1 MEKNNEQLKIKYS
14 EKDTKYIGDVKKR
27 LETARDARN
36 QSRTEWDGMN
46 YNQQH
51 TANEKGANTYIEP
64 KKSKHD
70 NNFQSGTIRSKL
82 FTLLSSISNL
92 NLSSDISAFDT
103 DDVKINRL
111 GNAMEQII
119 FKTEEFEGD
128 EEKKILRQYELLK
141 QGTVFVEEVW
151 KEKYKMVNT
160 SKKKFDGKLE
170 GEWNK
175 KLKKDLPQPERNI
188 ISGLGVYLGDIRQY
202 DMEKQPYIFTV
213 EVMPYE
219 NAKKIFGK
227 WDRWKYVP
235 KKIVR
240 NEQGDQNVLY
250 GWNITK
256 IEENSV
262 EIIKYQDKPNNEYAI
277 FINGILMTPK
287 GLPFQWGWEG
297 YNIVQQ
303 NLEPITQTF
312 AYGKSL
318 VARLKANTAI
328 LDEMLRLAVLKTQKS
343 FNPPYFNMSGR
354 VLSSKIF
361 MPGVITQGVSSNQIM
376 PANAHETSGVTTPEL
391 MMIDKLQQTNDF
403 NSVSPSFQGQQTQGD
418 QTATEVL
425 TVQKQAKA
433 AIGLMVNMCSLLE
446 WKLSWLRLFNI
457 LENWFNPIDEVVN
470 ETRTALKN
478 KYRVVNRETPIEGE
492 GQGRT
497 MVVPTADNIPA
508 QDIYDREEEIKKK
521 TGTPTRIIYV
531 NPNLIKSSKLV
542 WSVTIKPRE
551 KMTSELGKLIF
562 ERYLQGLMAFP
573 PETIN
578 WSQAGEDFANVWE
591 KNSSKIFN
599 QQQST
604 EPVEAPTAQ
613 GSMKGVP
620 ELGNVIQTPKMK
632 IS

>member
-1 MEKNNEQLKIKYS
+1 MEKDKQLEVKYNK
-14 EKDTKYIGDVKKR
+14 EDTKYIGDVKKR
-27 LETARDARN
+27 LEFARDARN
-36 QSRTEWDGMN
+36 EARDEFDGQN
-46 YNQQH
+46 YTQYH
-51 TANEKGANTYIEP
+51 ASNEKGANTYIEP
-64 KKSKHD
+64 KKNKYD

-82 FTLLSSISNL
+82 MTLLSSISNL
-92 NLSSDISAFDT
+92 NLSPDISAFDSE
-103 DDVKINRL
+103 DVEINRL

-119 FKTEEFEGD
+119 FKTEELEGD

-160 SKKKFDGKLE
+160 SKKKFSGKLE
-170 GEWNK
+170 GDWNK

-202 DMEKQPYIFTV
+202 EMEKQPYIFTV
-213 EVMPYE
+213 QVMPYE
-219 NAKKIFGK
+219 NAEKIFGE
-227 WDRWKYVP
+227 WDRWKFVP

-240 NEQGDQNVLY
+240 NENTKGDQDVLY
-250 GWNITK
+250 GWHIT
-256 IEENSV
+256 EVEDNSV
-262 EIIKYQDKPNNEYAI
+262 EIIKYQDKNPNEYAI
-277 FINGILMTPK
+277 FVNGILMTPK

-297 YNIVQQ
+297 YNLAQQ

-343 FNPPYFNMSGR
+343 FAPPYFNMSGR

-361 MPGVITQGVSSNQIM
+361 MPGVITKGISSNQVM
-376 PANAHETSGVTTPEL
+376 PANAHETSGITTPEKL
-391 MMIDKLQQTNDF
+391 MIDMLQQTNDF
-403 NSVSPSFQGQQTQGD
+403 NSISPQFQGQAQGGE

-478 KYRVVNRETPIEGE
+478 KYRTVNRETPIEGE

-497 MVVPTADNIPA
+497 MVLSDDESHPA
-508 QDIYDREEEIKKK
+508 QEIYDKEEDIQKK

-531 NPNLIKSSKLV
+531 NPKLLKSSKNV
-542 WSVTIKPRE
+542 WQIVITPRE
-551 KMTSELGKLIF
+551 KMTSELGKLMVERFIQMATVFPNVNYDELAKIF
-562 ERYLQGLMAFP
+562 AE
-573 PETIN
+573 
-578 WSQAGEDFANVWE
+578 SWE
-591 KNSSKIFN
+591 KNPAKLFN
-599 QQQST
+599 QSQQMP
-604 EPVEAPTAQ
+604 EPQPQ
-613 GSMKGVP
+613 GSQAGVP
-620 ELGNVIQTPKMK
+620 ELSNVLQTPKQQIK
-632 IS
+632 

>member
-1 MEKNNEQLKIKYS
+1 MENNEKQLVPKYDD
-14 EKDTKYIGDVKKR
+14 ETKKYISDVKKR
-27 LETARDARN
+27 LELARDLRN
-36 QSRTEWDGMN
+36 KPHSEFDGMT
-46 YNQQH
+46 YVQYH
-51 TANEKGANTYIEP
+51 ESNEKGANTYIEP
-64 KKSKHD
+64 KKSKYD

-82 FTLLSSISNL
+82 MTLLSSISNL
-92 NLSSDISAFDT
+92 NLSPDISAFDT
-103 DDVKINRL
+103 DDVEINRL

-119 FKTEEFEGD
+119 FKTEELEGD

-151 KEKYKMVNT
+151 KEQYKMVNT

-175 KLKKDLPQPERNI
+175 KLKKCLPQPERNI

-202 DMEKQPYIFTV
+202 DIEKQPYIFTV

-235 KKIVR
+235 KKLVKDT
-240 NEQGDQNVLY
+240 QGDQNTLY
-250 GWNITK
+250 GWNIT
-256 IEENSV
+256 EVEDNNV

-297 YNIVQQ
+297 YNITQQ

-343 FNPPYFNMSGR
+343 FTPPYFNMSGR

-361 MPGVITQGVSSNQIM
+361 MPGVITKGISTNQVM
-376 PANAHETSGVTTPEL
+376 PANAHETTGVTTPEL

-403 NSVSPSFQGQQTQGD
+403 NSVSPSFQGQQTNGE

-457 LENWFNPIDEVVN
+457 LENWFNPIDQVVD
-470 ETRTALKN
+470 ETRTALRN
-478 KYRVVNRETPIEGE
+478 KYRIVNRETPIEGE
-492 GQGRT
+492 GIGRT
-497 MVVPTADNIPA
+497 MVIPDDEVHPA
-508 QDIYDREEEIKKK
+508 QEIYDEEENIKKR

-531 NPNLIKSSKLV
+531 NPKIVKSSKLV
-542 WSVTIKPRE
+542 WQVVVRPRE
-551 KMTSELGKLIF
+551 KMTSELGKLMTERFIQMAMTFPNANYDELAKIF
-562 ERYLQGLMAFP
+562 AE
-573 PETIN
+573 
-578 WSQAGEDFANVWE
+578 SWE
-591 KNSSKIFN
+591 KNPAKLFN
-599 QQQST
+599 RGTAAPQ
-604 EPVEAPTAQ
+604 EPTPQ
-613 GSMKGVP
+613 GSQKGVP
-620 ELGNVIQTPKMK
+620 ELSNVIQTPKQR
-632 IS
+632 IE

>member
-1 MEKNNEQLKIKYS
+1 MENNEKQLVPEYDKKT
-14 EKDTKYIGDVKKR
+14 KKYISDVKKR
-27 LETARDARN
+27 LELARDLRN
-36 QSRTEWDGMN
+36 QPHDEFDGMT
-46 YNQQH
+46 YVQYH
-51 TANEKGANTYIEP
+51 ESNEKGANTYIEP
-64 KKSKHD
+64 KKNKYD

-82 FTLLSSISNL
+82 MTLLSSISNL
-92 NLSSDISAFDT
+92 NLSPDISAFDS
-103 DDVKINRL
+103 DDVEINRL

-119 FKTEEFEGD
+119 FKTEELEGD

-151 KEKYKMVNT
+151 KEQYKIVNT

-170 GEWNK
+170 GNWNK
-175 KLKKDLPQPERNI
+175 KLKKCLPLPERNI

-202 DMEKQPYIFTV
+202 DIEKQPYIFTV

-235 KKIVR
+235 KKLVKDT
-240 NEQGDQNVLY
+240 QGDQDTLY
-250 GWNITK
+250 GWNIT
-256 IEENSV
+256 EVEDDNV

-297 YNIVQQ
+297 YNITQQ

-343 FNPPYFNMSGR
+343 FTPPYFNMSGR

-361 MPGVITQGVSSNQIM
+361 MPGVITKGISSNQVM
-376 PANAHETSGVTTPEL
+376 PANAHETTGVTTPEL

-403 NSVSPSFQGQQTQGD
+403 NSVSPSFQGQQTSGE

-457 LENWFNPIDEVVN
+457 LENWFNPIDQVVD

-478 KYRVVNRETPIEGE
+478 KYRIVNHETPIEGE
-492 GQGRT
+492 GIGRT
-497 MVVPTADNIPA
+497 MVIPDDEVHPA
-508 QDIYDREEEIKKK
+508 QEIYDEEENIKKR

-531 NPNLIKSSKLV
+531 NPEIVKSSKLV
-542 WSVTIKPRE
+542 WQVVVRPRE
-551 KMTSELGKLIF
+551 KMTSELGKLMTERFIQMAMTFPNANYDELAKIF
-562 ERYLQGLMAFP
+562 AE
-573 PETIN
+573 
-578 WSQAGEDFANVWE
+578 SWE
-591 KNSSKIFN
+591 KNPAKLFN
-599 QQQST
+599 QGTAMPQ
-604 EPVEAPTAQ
+604 EPTPQ
-613 GSMKGVP
+613 GSQKGVP
-620 ELGNVIQTPKMK
+620 ELSNVIQTPKQK
-632 IS
+632 IQ